1 MFVVQR
7 MALSSHSLFTFS
19 LRLSTNA
26 ASISRSSFFPLH
38 SPSKTLFSISR
49 TAFQRQIRVLALYH
63 KRNGVSTSSAVATES
78 IETASIAEDKEEI
91 STEKIVLPTN
101 DSSES
106 LLRIRHTCAHVM
118 AMAVQRIYP
127 DAKVTIGP
135 WIECGFYYDFDMEP
149 LTDTDLKR
157 IKKEMDRIIGRNLPL
172 IREEVT
178 RDEAERRIK
187 AINEPY
193 KMEILESIKEDPI
206 TIYHIGNEWWDLCA
220 GPHVESTGKID
231 RKAVEL
237 ESIAGAYWR
246 GDTDKPMLQRI
257 YGTAW
262 ENDKQLKAY
271 LHFKKEAKKRDHRRL
286 GQDLDLF
293 SIQDEAGGG
302 LVFWHPKGAIV
313 RHIIEGFWK
322 KIHMVRGYDLLYTPH
337 VAKADLWKISG
348 HLDFYKE
355 NMYDQ
360 MKIEEELYQLRP
372 MNCPYHILVYKRK
385 LHSYRDFPI
394 RVAELGTVYRY
405 ELSGSLHG
413 LFRVRGFTQDYT
425 HLGWPMLGQVEA
437 YIFMTLVSVFDR
449 HSVEALCYHV
459 KTVALADAWLT
470 LLVMGCGHQHDDAHI
485 FCLDDQIKDEIRG
498 VLDLTE
504 EILLQFG
511 FSKYEVNLST
521 RPEKAVGGD
530 DIWEKATSALKDAL
544 DDKGWSYQ
552 VDEGGGAFYGPK
564 IDLKIED
571 ALGRKWQCSTIQVDF
586 NLPQRFD
593 ITYVDSNSEKKRPI
607 MIHRA
612 VLGSLERFFGVLI
625 EHYAGDFP
633 LWLCPIQARVLPVTD
648 TQLYLSLSMRA
659 TTSCKIMPKLEY
671 CNQVTSKLKASG
683 IRAEVCSGERLPKLI
698 RNAEKQKIP
707 LMAVVGPKEVETQTL
722 TIRSRFGG
730 ELGTMTVDDFISR
743 TKNATENRTT
753 F

>member
-1 MFVVQR
+1 MLILQR
-7 MALSSHSLFTFS
+7 MATSSSF
-19 LRLSTNA
+19 LSTPLLK
-26 ASISRSSFFPLH
+26 ASSSFPTHFLSPLKH
-38 SPSKTLFSISR
+38 CVSAPSTEFR
-49 TAFQRQIRVLALYH
+49 ALALYRN
-63 KRNGVSTSSAVATES
+63 RNGVSTSSAAVATETQVS
-78 IETASIAEDKEEI
+78 TPDDKLKETRKEKSDKL
-91 STEKIVLPTN
+91 EKVVLPTN
-101 DSSES
+101 ESSES

-118 AMAVQRIYP
+118 AMAVQKLFP

-135 WIECGFYYDFDMEP
+135 WIENGFYYDFDMEP
-149 LTDTDLKR
+149 LTDKELKR

-172 IREEVT
+172 IREEVS
-178 RDEAERRIK
+178 RDEAQRRIT
-187 AINEPY
+187 ALNEPY
-193 KMEILESIKEDPI
+193 KLEILDSIKEDPI

-220 GPHVESTGKID
+220 GPHVEYTGKIN

-246 GDTDKPMLQRI
+246 GDEKKPMLQRI

-262 ENDKQLKAY
+262 ESEDQLKAY
-271 LHFKKEAKKRDHRRL
+271 LHFKEEAKRRDHRRL
-286 GQDLDLF
+286 GQVLDLF
-293 SIQDEAGGG
+293 SIQNDAGGG

-313 RHIIEGFWK
+313 RHVIEDLWK
-322 KIHMVRGYDLLYTPH
+322 KIHIERGYDLLYTPH
-337 VAKADLWKISG
+337 VGKADLWQISG

-360 MKIEEELYQLRP
+360 MNIEDELYQLRP
-372 MNCPYHILVYKRK
+372 MNCPYHILIYKRRP
-385 LHSYRDFPI
+385 HSYHDFPI

-413 LFRVRGFTQDYT
+413 LFRVRGFTQD
-425 HLGWPMLGQVEA
+425 
-437 YIFMTLVSVFDR
+437 
-449 HSVEALCYHV
+449 
-459 KTVALADAWLT
+459 
-470 LLVMGCGHQHDDAHI
+470 DAHI
-485 FCLDDQIKDEIRG
+485 FCLEDQIKDEIRG

-504 EILLQFG
+504 ELLLQFG

-521 RPEKAVGGD
+521 RPEKSVGDD
-530 DIWEKATSALKDAL
+530 DIWVKATSALRDAL

-552 VDEGGGAFYGPK
+552 IDDGGGAFYGPK

-633 LWLCPIQARVLPVTD
+633 LWLSPVQAHVLPVTD
-648 TQLYLSLSMRA
+648 TQLDY
-659 TTSCKIMPKLEY
+659 CKE
-671 CNQVTSKLKASG
+671 VTNKLKANG
-683 IRAEVCSGERLPKLI
+683 IRSELCHGERLPKLI
-698 RNAEKQKIP
+698 RNSEMLKIP
-707 LMAVVGPKEVETQTL
+707 LMAVVGAKEVETGTV
-722 TIRSRFGG
+722 TVRSRFGG
-730 ELGTMTVDDFISR
+730 DLGTMAIDDFVSTIKSAIESR
-743 TKNATENRTT
+743 ASI
-753 F
+753 

>member
-1 MFVVQR
+1 MAILHR
-7 MALSSHSLFTFS
+7 MALSSHYLFTSS
-19 LRLSTNA
+19 LRLSPNPTP
-26 ASISRSSFFPLH
+26 ISHSSSLFL
-38 SPSKTLFSISR
+38 SPSKTPFSLSK
-49 TAFQRQIRVLALYH
+49 TALEKEIRVFGFF
-63 KRNGVSTSSAVATES
+63 KRSKNGFSTTSSAVATES
-78 IETASIAEDKEEI
+78 TETASVAGDNAQEEVLV
-91 STEKIVLPTN
+91 EKIVLPTN
-101 DSSES
+101 ESSEK

-118 AMAVQRIYP
+118 AMAVQKIFP

-135 WIECGFYYDFDMEP
+135 WIENGFYYDFDMEP
-149 LTDTDLKR
+149 LTDKDLKR

-172 IREEVT
+172 IREEVS
-178 RDEAERRIK
+178 RDEAQKRIM
-187 AINEPY
+187 AVNEPY

-206 TIYHIGNEWWDLCA
+206 TIYHIGNDWWDLCA
-220 GPHVESTGKID
+220 GPHVESTGTID

-237 ESIAGAYWR
+237 ESVAGAYWR
-246 GDTDKPMLQRI
+246 GDTNKPMLQRI

-262 ENDKQLKAY
+262 ENEKQLEAY
-271 LHFKKEAKKRDHRRL
+271 VHFKEEAKRRDHRRL

-313 RHIIEGFWK
+313 RHIIEDTWK
-322 KIHMVRGYDLLYTPH
+322 KIHMDHGYDLLYTPH
-337 VAKADLWKISG
+337 VARADLWKISG

-413 LFRVRGFTQDYT
+413 LFRVRGFTQD
-425 HLGWPMLGQVEA
+425 
-437 YIFMTLVSVFDR
+437 
-449 HSVEALCYHV
+449 
-459 KTVALADAWLT
+459 
-470 LLVMGCGHQHDDAHI
+470 DAHI
-485 FCLDDQIKDEIRG
+485 FCLEDQIKDEIRG

-504 EILLQFG
+504 KILLQFG

-544 DDKGWSYQ
+544 DDKGWNYQ
-552 VDEGGGAFYGPK
+552 VDDGGGAFYGPK

-593 ITYVDSNSEKKRPI
+593 ITYVDSNSEKQRPI

-648 TQLYLSLSMRA
+648 TQLDY
-659 TTSCKIMPKLEY
+659 CKE
-671 CNQVTSKLKASG
+671 VTSKLKASG
-683 IRAEVCSGERLPKLI
+683 IRVEVCSGERLPKLI

-707 LMAVVGPKEVETQTL
+707 LMAVVGPKEVETQTV
-722 TIRSRFGG
+722 TVRSRFGG
-730 ELGTMTVDDFISR
+730 ELGTITIDNFIGIC
-743 TKNATENRTT
+743 KKAVENRTSV
-753 F
+753 